1 MNKANECTCPS
12 GDGSL
17 VHPCPAHP
25 AVEQAGGDERAV
37 DGKPRATKCPDC
49 GEGDLMPGD
58 LCACGYET
66 DPAAG
71 YACSECDGSGDGYV
85 GEVCR
90 ECDGSGWFVTPE
102 QARAALAQPS
112 GEVVVTKN
120 ESGAIVSVTRQDKE
134 GRVLSVIA
142 ESATLTAQAEK
153 AEVERPEVVAWQYR
167 VTAGP
172 QTGWSLWH
180 PGKGE
185 EFERSYTVERR
196 PLMTVAQHERIVGEL
211 RAVIAQLRQH
221 KNDYMDSG
229 QETYRALQNEIRER
243 EAEIAR
249 LDGLVSGRTAERD
262 AALARVAELEKQE
275 RPEGPTEDELEA
287 AGLGYPLHKEEAV
300 KLWYSGFRSE
310 VITVLEAWEAIGH
323 DIGMNPDKGELL
335 DSLRYMLE
343 KCEAHDAALAEV
355 AGLRSLLNSLLC
367 YVERDIDRM
376 RSDRD
381 KSDNKEIYDRSI
393 SLAMERL
400 KAAQNAVFTT
410 EPGCD
415 TAVELAA
422 QTTQTQHSVPVARE
436 QLERLVRI
444 LDAHNY
450 AKDAEALMA
459 LLAAAPAQA
468 QHSVPAAW
476 YYDAP
481 SQAEAAIIDIRGMW
495 GEDDCPTYEDVAS
508 ALRRLLAT
516 APGKE
521 GV

>member
-221 KNDYMDSG
+221 KNDYMDAG

-262 AALARVAELEKQE
+262 AALARVAELERKIRNEENAHTTTIEQRDNAEHWADQLAKAIAE
-275 RPEGPTEDELEA
+275 RFG
-287 AGLGYPLHKEEAV
+287 V
-300 KLWYSGFRSE
+300 
-310 VITVLEAWEAIGH
+310 
-323 DIGMNPDKGELL
+323 DIGEHSN
-335 DSLRYMLE
+335 
-343 KCEAHDAALAEV
+343 
-355 AGLRSLLNSLLC
+355 LNC
-367 YVERDIDRM
+367 PW
-376 RSDRD
+376 
-381 KSDNKEIYDRSI
+381 N
-393 SLAMERL
+393 
-400 KAAQNAVFTT
+400 
-410 EPGCD
+410 
-415 TAVELAA
+415 
-422 QTTQTQHSVPVARE
+422 
-436 QLERLVRI
+436 
-444 LDAHNY
+444 
-450 AKDAEALMA
+450 EALVWMQQP
-459 LLAAAPAQA
+459 PAQA
-468 QHSVPAAW
+468 QHSVPDGW
-476 YYDAP
+476 VQSLPLKDHQP
-481 SQAEAAIIDIRGMW
+481 CKSN
-495 GEDDCPTYEDVAS
+495 EDRANGYVIPIYSRPVPVEE
-508 ALRRLLAT
+508 ALRKLRAVLCDPVGNVVIDGSDGDREEVQRAL
-516 APGKE
+516 GKE
-521 GV
+521 GL

>member
-1 MNKANECTCPS
+1 MTNELNDVRCPCGAEFQADSYDAGFIAGS
-12 GDGSL
+12 GMCQNCDAAM
-17 VHPCPAHP
+17 PPKDIPAP
-25 AVEQAGGDERAV
+25 VEQAGGDERAV

-142 ESATLTAQAEK
+142 ESATLTAQAEQ
-153 AEVERPEVVAWQYR
+153 AEAERPEVVAWQYR

-229 QETYRALQNEIRER
+229 QQTYRALQNEIRER

-262 AALARVAELEKQE
+262 AALARVAELERGK
-275 RPEGPTEDELEA
+275 
-287 AGLGYPLHKEEAV
+287 V
-300 KLWYSGFRSE
+300 
-310 VITVLEAWEAIGH
+310 
-323 DIGMNPDKGELL
+323 
-335 DSLRYMLE
+335 
-343 KCEAHDAALAEV
+343 
-355 AGLRSLLNSLLC
+355 
-367 YVERDIDRM
+367 YVEARQCDECQHGGINDSATGVAACHECDWTGPEPEEDRC
-376 RSDRD
+376 
-381 KSDNKEIYDRSI
+381 
-393 SLAMERL
+393 
-400 KAAQNAVFTT
+400 
-410 EPGCD
+410 PGC
-415 TAVELAA
+415 
-422 QTTQTQHSVPVARE
+422 QRE
-436 QLERLVRI
+436 
-444 LDAHNY
+444 NC
-450 AKDAEALMA
+450 M
-459 LLAAAPAQA
+459 AAACPQCGARYVLVASEEIAAPVAQA
-468 QHSVPAAW
+468 QHSVPEVSGIGRDFAYPRSVVLYLRTEPTDDDLRAIHDGLRSLAA
-476 YYDAP
+476 
-481 SQAEAAIIDIRGMW
+481 
-495 GEDDCPTYEDVAS
+495 
-508 ALRRLLAT
+508 

-521 GV
+521 VGHE

>member
-1 MNKANECTCPS
+1 MAIYEVVS
-12 GDGSL
+12 
-17 VHPCPAHP
+17 
-25 AVEQAGGDERAV
+25 GGDRQSLFKRFMHKSKMQAISELV
-37 DGKPRATKCPDC
+37 DIH
-49 GEGDLMPGD
+49 L
-58 LCACGYET
+58 LH
-66 DPAAG
+66 
-71 YACSECDGSGDGYV
+71 
-85 GEVCR
+85 CR
-90 ECDGSGWFVTPE
+90 
-102 QARAALAQPS
+102 R
-112 GEVVVTKN
+112 
-120 ESGAIVSVTRQDKE
+120 I
-134 GRVLSVIA
+134 
-142 ESATLTAQAEK
+142 EK
-153 AEVERPEVVAWQYR
+153 LE
-167 VTAGP
+167 
-172 QTGWSLWH
+172 
-180 PGKGE
+180 
-185 EFERSYTVERR
+185 
-196 PLMTVAQHERIVGEL
+196 
-211 RAVIAQLRQH
+211 
-221 KNDYMDSG
+221 
-229 QETYRALQNEIRER
+229 
-243 EAEIAR
+243 
-249 LDGLVSGRTAERD
+249 AERD
-262 AALARVAELEKQE
+262 AALARVAELEMQE

-468 QHSVPAAW
+468 QHSVPEGWMLVECGIWTQEQVDEMQKTVARFRNSEFVDNRALAMAVA
-476 YYDAP
+476 DAGQCKAP
-481 SQAEAAIIDIRGMW
+481 EISLAE
-495 GEDDCPTYEDVAS
+495 
-508 ALRRLLAT
+508 LLAA
-516 APGKE
+516 APGNSAQHSVPE
-521 GV
+521 GLALIPVRETEAMHDAVMALLYKGVARTDTQKLLDAYIAAAPQPAGGE